1 MKRIIGILLSISIL
15 FSMSVFAESSGTAA
29 EYAEEF
35 AIFEYLGVYSAS
47 ENAEELEKHIS
58 RSDFVNIAA
67 RTIGATESATNVY
80 YADVP
85 RENANVASINAFR
98 EMGFLSNSEQFF
110 RPDEAITYAEA
121 AKIVLSIAGYDVY
134 ANAMGGFPSGYMTAA
149 SRLNILPNCADSTA
163 LTYTEALTM
172 IYNVFSTGIYDI
184 KTISGDVDLTYET
197 ASETVFS
204 IYRNIYID
212 EGTVTAEVIA
222 SANGSTA
229 GENEV
234 IIDGEKYNIDENIY
248 IDGQF
253 LNYIKFFYEKQNND
267 TKYIFYTQNS
277 ERGSNKDD
285 LIISSEDLRS
295 FDSSSY
301 IISYYSKNEKLQTR
315 GFSRSAL
322 VYYNGS
328 EYTDSVSAAFDEF
341 INGNKRGSIRL
352 KDINADGTYDAVII
366 KSYRNFVVNMI
377 DDVNGVYY
385 NMADHSDSIK
395 ISDYTG
401 LSVKNANLQKAAL
414 TIATP
419 SVFSVAESKDKQF
432 IEIIICGD
440 RVEGTVKLVQKNTDY
455 TEVTIGERT
464 FKVDSAYSAAFPEFV
479 SGADY
484 SVILDTY
491 GYAAYAEAK
500 VKDDYKIGLLT
511 DCVSNTDGFSR
522 SVKFKIYENGSGGV
536 KVFECA
542 DTVKI
547 DGKKYDI
554 SENDPFYAIPGSDS
568 ANVSGGAKIEQQAIR
583 YKLNDAD
590 EVCEVDTYTVGE
602 NEDAD
607 NTLTKVKGP
616 FGFNRYYNRNI
627 RLGTSVLRDQSKT
640 VMFAKPRT
648 DKNGYLLS
656 YDIASGQNYPED
668 SYVLDAD
675 GNKILT
681 DDTMFRNE
689 YFIPIEQWARL
700 DVYNFDSNTSYADI
714 LVYTYEPYLLSADC
728 FLYDSYGEMLN
739 SNGESVP
746 MIVCYNGAK
755 QVTYALLST
764 EVEKVKTLKRGDLF
778 RCSIND
784 RTGEMRSIQR
794 VYDSSADVF
803 YDESGNPRQ
812 YTETGTALKTIKP
825 DYWYSGQI
833 SIQTSTNKVTSFDF
847 YRNFQLTKGRV
858 INRIG
863 KALYID
869 WDGTYDSYE
878 EAVDFNN
885 CQLVIIDTKTD
896 SEKSIYSAR
905 PEQVADYRSTGSD
918 SAQIVVHN
926 TWLTPKCGY
935 VYIR

>member
-1 MKRIIGILLSISIL
+1 M
-15 FSMSVFAESSGTAA
+15 
-29 EYAEEF
+29 
-35 AIFEYLGVYSAS
+35 
-47 ENAEELEKHIS
+47 
-58 RSDFVNIAA
+58 
-67 RTIGATESATNVY
+67 
-80 YADVP
+80 
-85 RENANVASINAFR
+85 
-98 EMGFLSNSEQFF
+98 
-110 RPDEAITYAEA
+110 
-121 AKIVLSIAGYDVY
+121 
-134 ANAMGGFPSGYMTAA
+134 
-149 SRLNILPNCADSTA
+149 
-163 LTYTEALTM
+163 
-172 IYNVFSTGIYDI
+172 
-184 KTISGDVDLTYET
+184 
-197 ASETVFS
+197 
-204 IYRNIYID
+204 
-212 EGTVTAEVIA
+212 
-222 SANGSTA
+222 
-229 GENEV
+229 
-234 IIDGEKYNIDENIY
+234 
-248 IDGQF
+248 
-253 LNYIKFFYEKQNND
+253 
-267 TKYIFYTQNS
+267 
-277 ERGSNKDD
+277 
-285 LIISSEDLRS
+285 
-295 FDSSSY
+295 
-301 IISYYSKNEKLQTR
+301 
-315 GFSRSAL
+315 
-322 VYYNGS
+322 
-328 EYTDSVSAAFDEF
+328 
-341 INGNKRGSIRL
+341 
-352 KDINADGTYDAVII
+352 
-366 KSYRNFVVNMI
+366 
-377 DDVNGVYY
+377 
-385 NMADHSDSIK
+385 
-395 ISDYTG
+395 
-401 LSVKNANLQKAAL
+401 
-414 TIATP
+414 
-419 SVFSVAESKDKQF
+419 
-432 IEIIICGD
+432 
-440 RVEGTVKLVQKNTDY
+440 
-455 TEVTIGERT
+455 
-464 FKVDSAYSAAFPEFV
+464 
-479 SGADY
+479 
-484 SVILDTY
+484 
-491 GYAAYAEAK
+491 
-500 VKDDYKIGLLT
+500 
-511 DCVSNTDGFSR
+511 
-522 SVKFKIYENGSGGV
+522 
-536 KVFECA
+536 
-542 DTVKI
+542 
-547 DGKKYDI
+547 
-554 SENDPFYAIPGSDS
+554 
-568 ANVSGGAKIEQQAIR
+568 SGGAKIEQQAIR

-656 YDIASGQNYPED
+656 YDVASGQNYPED

-764 EVEKVKTLKRGDLF
+764 EVEKV
-778 RCSIND
+778 
-784 RTGEMRSIQR
+784 
-794 VYDSSADVF
+794 
-803 YDESGNPRQ
+803 
-812 YTETGTALKTIKP
+812 KTIKP